1 MRLFAAMTFACLL
14 ASLMM
19 VGGSRADV
27 PPPYEVYDIG
37 ASLKEAE
44 PFPVVATVI
53 KGGPADKAGIKAG
66 DGVIAIDGGF
76 SKGSAPFYFFAR
88 QLGGPRNSVVELVLL
103 RDEHQVLTVKVKR
116 TNHPK

>member
-1 MRLFAAMTFACLL
+1 MTYACLL
-14 ASLMM
+14 ASLMV

-37 ASLKEAE
+37 ASLKDAE
-44 PFPVVATVI
+44 PFPAFASVT
-53 KGGPADKAGIKAG
+53 KGGPADKAGIKVG

-76 SKGSAPFYFFAR
+76 SKGSAPFYFLPFYFFAR
-88 QLGGPRNSVVELVLL
+88 QLGGPQNSVVELVLL
-103 RDEHQVLTVKVKR
+103 RDGHQVMTVKVKR